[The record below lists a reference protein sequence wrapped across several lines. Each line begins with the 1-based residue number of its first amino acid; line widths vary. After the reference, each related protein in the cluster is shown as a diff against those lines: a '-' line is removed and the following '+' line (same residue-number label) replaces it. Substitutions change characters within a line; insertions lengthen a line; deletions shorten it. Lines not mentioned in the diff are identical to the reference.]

1 VIADSFPK
9 TAMVMA
15 AGYGMRLRPL
25 TDTVPK
31 PMVKVLGRPMIDVV
45 LDRLAAAGVARA
57 VINLHHLGEVIRDH
71 LKARKDIEVVYSEEP
86 EILETGGGTKKALP
100 LLGSDPFFVVNAK
113 IIWLNG
119 REDALH
125 RLAKAWDGERMD
137 SLLLLQPTVT
147 AIGYDGAGDFQMD
160 QDGRLK
166 RRKEWEVAP
175 FLYSGVNITHPRLFD
190 GAPDGAFSVNLLWD
204 RAIEQGRLAGIRHDG
219 EWYHVST
226 PQHLREVERELGF
239 HGIRF

>member
-1 VIADSFPK
+1 VTAYEFPK

-15 AGYGMRLRPL
+15 AGYGKRLRPL
-25 TDTVPK
+25 TDTTPK

-45 LDRLAAAGVARA
+45 LDRLAAAGVKRA
-57 VINLHHLGEVIRDH
+57 VVNLHHLGEVIRDH
-71 LKARKDIEVVYSEEP
+71 LKTRTDLEIVFSEES
-86 EILETGGGTKKALP
+86 EILETGGGTKQALP
-100 LLGSDPFFVVNAK
+100 LLGADPFFVVNAK

-125 RLAKAWDGERMD
+125 RLARNWDPARMD
-137 SLLLLQPTVT
+137 SLLLLHPTVT
-147 AIGYDGAGDFQMD
+147 AVGYDGPGDFLMD
-160 QDGRLK
+160 QEGRLK
-166 RRKEWEVAP
+166 RRPEWEVAP
-175 FLYSGVNITHPRLFD
+175 FLYSGINICHPRLFD
-190 GAPDGAFSVNLLWD
+190 DAPDGAFSVNILWD
-204 RAIEQGRLAGIRHDG
+204 HAIEQGRLHGIRHDG

>member
-1 VIADSFPK
+1 MTTPNLPK
-9 TAMVMA
+9 SAMVMA
-15 AGYGMRLRPL
+15 AGYGTRLRPL

-31 PMVKVLGRPMIDVV
+31 AMVKVLGRPMIDVV
-45 LDRLAAAGVARA
+45 LDRLAAAGVERA

-71 LKARKDIEVVYSEEP
+71 LKSRNDIEIVYSEEK

-100 LLGSDPFFVVNAK
+100 FLGSDPFFTVNAK

-125 RLAKAWDGERMD
+125 RLAKAWDPERMD
-137 SLLLLQPTVT
+137 SLLLLHPTVT
-147 AIGYDGAGDFQMD
+147 AIGYDGPGDFLMD
-160 QDGRLK
+160 QEGKLK
-166 RRKEWEVAP
+166 RRPEWEVAP
-175 FLYSGVNITHPRLFD
+175 FLYSGVSITHPRLFD
-190 GAPDGAFSVNLLWD
+190 ASPDGAYSVNILWN

>member
-1 VIADSFPK
+1 VTGYTLPK

-15 AGYGMRLRPL
+15 AGYGTRLRPL

-31 PMVKVLGRPMIDVV
+31 PMVPVLGRPMIDVV
-45 LDRLAAAGVARA
+45 LDRLVAAGVQRA
-57 VINLHHLGEVIRDH
+57 VVNLHHLGAVIRDH
-71 LKARKDIEVVYSEEP
+71 LKGRKDIEIVYSEET

-100 LLGSDPFFVVNAK
+100 LLGDAPFFMVNAK

-125 RLAKAWDGERMD
+125 RLAKAWDEERMD

-147 AIGYDGAGDFQMD
+147 AIGYDGAGDFLMD
-160 QDGRLK
+160 QEGRLK
-166 RRKEWEVAP
+166 RRPEWEVAP
-175 FLYSGVNITHPRLFD
+175 FLYSGVSITHPRLFD
-190 GAPDGAFSVNLLWD
+190 ASPDGAYSVNILWD

>member
-1 VIADSFPK
+1 MK
-9 TAMVMA
+9 T
-15 AGYGMRLRPL
+15 
-25 TDTVPK
+25 TK
-31 PMVKVLGRPMIDVV
+31 FDVQ
-45 LDRLAAAGVARA
+45 
-57 VINLHHLGEVIRDH
+57 NH
-71 LKARKDIEVVYSEEP
+71 LKTRKDIEIVYSEEK

-100 LLGSDPFFVVNAK
+100 LLGPDPFFVVNAK

-125 RLAKAWDGERMD
+125 RLAKAWDPERMD

-147 AIGYDGAGDFQMD
+147 AIGYDGPGDFLMD
-160 QDGRLK
+160 QEGKLK
-166 RRKEWEVAP
+166 RRPEWEVAP

-190 GAPDGAFSVNLLWD
+190 ASPDGAYSVNILWD